1 MEDIEMNAINETT
14 PARSAPVDRAR
25 IERVEA
31 LLTRYPAL
39 TDGEIHE
46 IILFLKRGTALDN
59 GLLTSID
66 GIKPQLDRFR
76 AEHARALSI
85 GTRELAIVGIVML
98 ILLAV
103 VALLWNAGAN
113 H

>member
-1 MEDIEMNAINETT
+1 MTAINETT

-25 IERVEA
+25 IERIET

-46 IILFLKRGTALDN
+46 IILFLKKGTALDV
-59 GLLTSID
+59 GLLTSIEA
-66 GIKPQLDRFR
+66 IKPQLGRFR

-85 GTRELAIVGIVML
+85 GTRELAVVLIVML
-98 ILLAV
+98 VLLAA
-103 VALLWNAGAN
+103 VALLWNAGAG

>member
-1 MEDIEMNAINETT
+1 MNAINETT
-14 PARSAPVDRAR
+14 PARSAPVDRVR

-46 IILFLKRGTALDN
+46 IILFLKEGPALDV
-59 GLLTSID
+59 GLLTGTD
-66 GIKPQLDRFR
+66 AIKPQLDRFR
-76 AEHARALSI
+76 TEHARALSI

-98 ILLAV
+98 VLLAL
-103 VALLWNAGAN
+103 VALLWNAGAS